1 MITQHHITEQL
12 FSELTKM
19 PLWVK
24 LVLYLDLKKEVSQ
37 YLSAHTLE
45 HLTEEPLALYTPVL
59 TQAGEMALAES
70 SSNIDALLTDC
81 RIRLNVLDI
90 CLRHQW
96 ALAELCKMF
105 LTGYELRYIEPPK
118 SNRVY
123 CTIEFIAGRTRLGEY
138 LLKVDLISPEQLDQ
152 ALRAQK
158 YIEEAMNEH
167 TKLANIL
174 INLGYITR
182 RDTETILFLKEES
195 QQPLPPCLFWGAQS
209 ER

>member
-1 MITQHHITEQL
+1 
-12 FSELTKM
+12 M

-24 LVLYLDLKKEVSQ
+24 LVLYLDLKKEVGC
-37 YLSAHTLE
+37 YLSPHTLE
-45 HLTEEPLALYTPVL
+45 HLTEEPLALYTPML
-59 TQAGEMALAES
+59 TEAGELALAEGTC
-70 SSNIDALLTDC
+70 NIDTLLADC
-81 RIRLNVLDI
+81 RIGLNVLDI

-96 ALAELCKMF
+96 SLAELCEMF
-105 LTGYELRYIEPPK
+105 LTGYDMRFIDRPK
-118 SNRVY
+118 SNRIF
-123 CTIEFIAGRTRLGEY
+123 CTIEFIAGRIRLGEY
-138 LLKVDLISPEQLDQ
+138 LLKIDLITPEQLDQ

-195 QQPLPPCLFWGAQS
+195 RSPLPSSLFWGPQK
-209 ER
+209 